1 MIYIEK
7 NSISIQI
14 PRHSNRNSENK
25 YIIEL
30 YNHANNR
37 AYYSGIV
44 SDVGG
49 LDLIYQ
55 FENLDF
61 SGLINGEYEYRLLDA
76 IGNVLE
82 NGIVQV
88 GDYKNTNKQYEYKKE
103 GYVYNG

>member
-14 PRHSNRNSENK
+14 PKHSKRGMTNN

-30 YNHANNR
+30 YNHKNSR
-37 AYYSGIV
+37 AYYSGIIQ
-44 SDVGG
+44 DVGG

-55 FENLDF
+55 FENLNF
-61 SGLINGEYEYRLLDA
+61 SDVVNGEYEFRLLDA
-76 IGNVLE
+76 ENNVLE

-103 GYVYNG
+103 GIVYGG